1 MWNGK
6 IHSGKHLEIW
16 KYEDTSGRNTT
27 MDIKELLDYLE
38 KEIPANYACSWDNS
52 GLQVG
57 HAGKEVKK
65 VYIALDATEQVVGD
79 AAMKH
84 CDFILTH
91 HPLLFSS
98 IKQVTGDTSI
108 GRKLYML
115 IGNDIACYSAHTN
128 FDAMPGGMGELAG
141 MLLQLRCVAPM
152 EDMSGHLEDPWGIG
166 VVGNLPEPRTLGEF
180 CDQVKQVFSL
190 KQVSLFAAGPL
201 DRPVQRIAVCP
212 GSGRSMVDAAVKAQ
226 ADVFLTGDMG
236 HHEGI
241 DCMDMGISVIDAG
254 HFGLEKIF
262 VPVMA
267 EKLSQAFPE
276 LEIYTA
282 KPAAP
287 FQVY

>member
-1 MWNGK
+1 
-6 IHSGKHLEIW
+6 
-16 KYEDTSGRNTT
+16 
-27 MDIKELLDYLE
+27 MDIKELLDYLN
-38 KEIPANYACSWDNS
+38 KEIPPSYACSWANS

-65 VYIALDATEQVVGD
+65 VYIALDATEQVVYD
-79 AAMKH
+79 AVMKR

-91 HPLLFSS
+91 HPLLFSG
-98 IKQVTGDTSI
+98 IKQVTGENSI

-115 IGNDIACYSAHTN
+115 IGNDIACFSAHTN

-141 MLLQLRCVAPM
+141 ALLQLGCVSPL

-166 VVGNLPEPRTLGEF
+166 VVGNLSEPMALGEF
-180 CDQVKQVFSL
+180 CDHVKQVFGL
-190 KQVSLFAAGPL
+190 KHVNLFAASSL
-201 DRPVQRIAVCP
+201 EKPVQRIAVCP
-212 GSGRSMVDAAVKAQ
+212 GSGRSMVNEVIKAQ
-226 ADVFLTGDMG
+226 ADVYLTGDIG

-241 DCMDMGISVIDAG
+241 DCVDMGISVIDAG

-262 VPVMA
+262 VPIMA
-267 EKLSQAFPE
+267 EKLREAFPE

-287 FQVY
+287 FKVY